1 MMRRITLLLCVLS
14 AAASHAAA
22 QTSDRIGVF
31 GVGQFGYMR
40 FAAEK
45 SFDAILGTAGGGF
58 GGGGAEFRV
67 GNVFL
72 NASIDRFR
80 KTGQRVVVV
89 DGDLFKLGIPDTVTV
104 IPVAVSA
111 GWRFTNDRATPYV
124 GGGVGRMLY
133 REDSKFVDPDEN
145 VRTQY
150 SSYHVVAGVEFRNEW
165 LATAFEA
172 QYTRAPRT
180 IGVGGASAAFQE
192 TNLGGLTGRIRILFG
207 H

>member
-1 MMRRITLLLCVLS
+1 MTRRITLLLCAFA
-14 AAASHAAA
+14 AAASPAAA
-22 QTSDRIGVF
+22 QTDRIGVF

-45 SFDAILGTAGGGF
+45 SFDAVLGTTGGVF

-80 KTGQRVVVV
+80 KIGQRVVVV
-89 DGDLFKLGIPDTVTV
+89 DGELFKLGIEDTVTV

-111 GWRFTNDRATPYV
+111 GWRFTNERATPYV

-133 REDSKFVDPDEN
+133 REDSKFVDPDQN

-150 SSYHVVAGVEFRNEW
+150 SSYHIVAGVEFRNEW
-165 LATAFEA
+165 VATAFEV

-192 TNLGGLTGRIRILFG
+192 TDLGGLTGRIRILFG